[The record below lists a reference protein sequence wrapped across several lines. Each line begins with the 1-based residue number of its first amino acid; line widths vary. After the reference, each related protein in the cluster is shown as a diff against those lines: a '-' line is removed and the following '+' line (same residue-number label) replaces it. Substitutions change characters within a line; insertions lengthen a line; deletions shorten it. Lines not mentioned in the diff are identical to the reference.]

1 MISATT
7 DAAIRWRRWRRH
19 GFLFMRKKLAAGV
32 CMDASCI
39 FVALLTVSK
48 PINTMYCLYLFLLPD
63 TCDQPL
69 AEATKQTCIL
79 MHM

>member
-7 DAAIRWRRWRRH
+7 DAAIRRVEEAC

-69 AEATKQTCIL
+69 AEATKRTCIL